1 MISDKNMSE
10 DNKNGSRTLKPDDKN
25 KVFQYGQYR
34 SLSLLELLL
43 PKAMSLDIVI
53 CWKILLSA
61 TFLQLVLI
69 FQVMLVDLKCIC

>member
-34 SLSLLELLL
+34 SLSLLKLLL

-53 CWKILLSA
+53 C
-61 TFLQLVLI
+61 
-69 FQVMLVDLKCIC
+69 